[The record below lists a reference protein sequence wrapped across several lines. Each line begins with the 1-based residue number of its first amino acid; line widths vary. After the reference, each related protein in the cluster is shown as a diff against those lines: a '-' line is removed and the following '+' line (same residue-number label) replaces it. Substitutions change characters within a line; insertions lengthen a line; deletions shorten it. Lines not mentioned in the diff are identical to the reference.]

1 MPQHPLHLQHNRPLT
16 AIAMEIQPQSRV
28 NSPREEPGVMLQKA
42 KAQHPGHPTPT
53 EIDTISVLLV
63 DDHALMREGLRQLLA
78 LEADLRVVDE
88 AINGFEALQKVREL
102 QPDVVLMDI
111 SMPVIDGIAVTHQIM
126 NEFPTSA
133 VIMLTMHRQ
142 DQQVLQAIKSGAR
155 GYLLKTASSQE
166 LAQTI
171 RQVHAGQVQIEPAM
185 TSTIISEFRR
195 LSKHTTAHSHSQIAE
210 LSEKEVD
217 ILRCV
222 AMGLSNKEIAAQLA
236 YSEKTVKNYLSVIFQ
251 KLGIRDRTQGAIFAF
266 RHGLI
271 PVEEW

>member
-1 MPQHPLHLQHNRPLT
+1 
-16 AIAMEIQPQSRV
+16 MEIRPHADTCRAQEERRQTLRQNAIEQHGTSEQV
-28 NSPREEPGVMLQKA
+28 NVE
-42 KAQHPGHPTPT
+42 
-53 EIDTISVLLV
+53 TIRILLV
-63 DDHALMREGLRQLLA
+63 DDHALMREGLRQLLS
-78 LEADLRVVDE
+78 LEVDLQVVDE
-88 AINGFEALQKVREL
+88 AVNGFEALQKVRQL
-102 QPDVVLMDI
+102 QPDIVLMDI
-111 SMPVIDGIAVTHQIM
+111 SMPVVDGIAVTRQLT
-126 NEFPTSA
+126 NEFPALA

-171 RQVHAGQVQIEPAM
+171 RQVHCGAVQIEPEL
-185 TSTIISEFRR
+185 TGTIISEFRR
-195 LSKHTTAHSHSQIAE
+195 LSHLSSEGSPLPE

-222 AMGLSNKEIAAQLA
+222 AMGLSNKEIAEQLA

-251 KLGIRDRTQGAIFAF
+251 KLGIRDRTQAAIFAF

-271 PVEEW
+271 PMDEW